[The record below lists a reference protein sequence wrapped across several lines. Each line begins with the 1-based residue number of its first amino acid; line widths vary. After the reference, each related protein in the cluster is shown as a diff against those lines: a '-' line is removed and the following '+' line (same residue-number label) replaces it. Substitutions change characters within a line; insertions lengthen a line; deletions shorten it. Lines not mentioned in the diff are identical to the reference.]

1 MVYWW
6 FKTKNIKESM
16 KKILIT
22 RKLILSSEKR
32 ASELFD
38 VKLNKEDKLLTK
50 EELIKESND
59 CDGILSS
66 LTEKIDSDI
75 ISKLSSKVKIISNFA
90 VGYGNIDIN
99 AAKERNI
106 VVTNTP
112 DVLTDATA
120 EIAMLILLGAARRAK
135 EGIEWVNKKNW
146 KWSADFLMGKQLTG
160 ARLGILGMGRIGR
173 AVADKAR
180 SFGMIIHYHNRSQ
193 LDKNLEKGAIY
204 HNSLESLF
212 SVSDF
217 FSINCP
223 ATKETKHIINKKTLK
238 YFPDGAVLS
247 NSARGDM
254 IDDEAMVESL
264 KNGKIYSLGLDVY
277 NGEPN
282 IHPDYLT
289 LPNVFVLPHLGS
301 ATRKTRTAMADLAV
315 DNIYEFFK
323 KGKCKNRI
331 N

>member
-1 MVYWW
+1 
-6 FKTKNIKESM
+6 M

-22 RKLILSSEKR
+22 RRLIKSSEENALK
-32 ASELFD
+32 LFD
-38 VKLNKEDKLLTK
+38 VKLNQEDKLLSK
-50 EELIKESND
+50 DQLIKESNN

-66 LTEKIDSDI
+66 LTEKFDSEV
-75 ISKLSSKVKIISNFA
+75 ISKLSKTVKIISNFA
-90 VGYGNIDIN
+90 VGFGNIDIY
-99 AAKERNI
+99 AAKKRNI

-120 EIAMLILLGAARRAK
+120 EIAILILLGAARRAK
-135 EGIEWVNKKNW
+135 EGIKWANKKNW
-146 KWSADFLMGKQLTG
+146 KWSADFLMGKQLTE

-173 AVADKAR
+173 AVADRAR
-180 SFGMIIHYHNRSQ
+180 SFGMKIHYHNRSR
-193 LDKNLEKGAIY
+193 LDKNLEKNAVY
-204 HNSLESLF
+204 HKSLKSLL

-223 ATKETKHIINKKTLK
+223 ANKDTKHIINKETIKH
-238 YFPDGAVLS
+238 FPDGAVIS

-254 IDDEAMVESL
+254 IDDDAMAEAL
-264 KNGKIYSLGLDVY
+264 KSGKIYSLGLDVY

-282 IHPDYLT
+282 IHPEYLT

-301 ATRKTRTAMADLAV
+301 ATKKTRTAMADLAV
-315 DNIYEFFK
+315 KNIDEFFRT
-323 KGKCKNRI
+323 GTCKNRV

>member
-1 MVYWW
+1 
-6 FKTKNIKESM
+6 M

-22 RKLILSSEKR
+22 RKLIKSSEEYAVKI
-32 ASELFD
+32 FD
-38 VKLNKEDKLLTK
+38 AKLNKEDKLLTK
-50 EELIKESND
+50 EQLLKETNG

-66 LTEKIDSDI
+66 LTEKFDSDLV
-75 ISKLSSKVKIISNFA
+75 SKLPETIKIISNFA
-90 VGYGNIDIN
+90 VGFGNIDID
-99 AAKERNI
+99 AAKKRNI

-135 EGIEWVNKKNW
+135 EGIEWANKKNW
-146 KWSADFLMGKQLTG
+146 KWAADFLMGKQLSG
-160 ARLGILGMGRIGR
+160 SRLGILGMGRVGR
-173 AVADKAR
+173 AVADRAR
-180 SFGMIIHYHNRSQ
+180 SFGMKIHYYNRSK
-193 LDKNLEKGAIY
+193 LDQNLEKEAIY
-204 HNSLESLF
+204 HKSLESLL

-223 ATKETKHIINKKTLK
+223 ATKETKHIINKDTIK
-238 YFPDGAVLS
+238 YFPDGAVIS

-254 IDDEAMVESL
+254 IDDDAMVEAL
-264 KNGKIYSLGLDVY
+264 KNGKIFSLGLDVY

-282 IHPDYLT
+282 IHPEYLN

-301 ATRKTRTAMADLAV
+301 ATKKTRTAMADLAV
-315 DNIYEFFK
+315 NNIDEFFK
-323 KGKCKNRI
+323 TGKCVNCV

>member
-1 MVYWW
+1 
-6 FKTKNIKESM
+6 M

-22 RKLILSSEKR
+22 RKLMKSSEKY
-32 ASELFD
+32 ASSIFD

-50 EELIKESND
+50 DEIISQSNE

-66 LTEKIDSDI
+66 LTEKLDNGTIL
-75 ISKLSSKVKIISNFA
+75 KLSDKVKIISNFA
-90 VGYGNIDIN
+90 VGFGNIDLD
-99 AAKERNI
+99 AAKKRNI

-120 EIAMLILLGAARRAK
+120 EIAMLVLLGAARRVK
-135 EGIEWVNKKNW
+135 EGAEWAKRKNW
-146 KWSADFLMGKQLTG
+146 GWSANFLIGKQLAG
-160 ARLGILGMGRIGR
+160 SRLGILGMGRIGR
-173 AVADKAR
+173 AIADRAR
-180 SFGMIIHYHNRSQ
+180 SFGMKIHYYNRSR
-193 LDKNLEKGAIY
+193 LDSDLEKGANY
-204 HNSLESLF
+204 HKSLESLL

-223 ATKETKHIINKKTLK
+223 ATKETKHIINKKTIR
-238 YFPDGAVLS
+238 YFPNGAVIS

-254 IDDEAMVESL
+254 INDDAMVEAL
-264 KNGKIYSLGLDVY
+264 KNGKIFSLGIDVY

-282 IHPDYLT
+282 IHPEYLT

-301 ATRKTRTAMADLAV
+301 ATIKTRTAMGDLAIS
-315 DNIYEFFK
+315 NIDEFFK
-323 KGKCKNRI
+323 TGKCKNKV

>member
-1 MVYWW
+1 
-6 FKTKNIKESM
+6 M

-22 RKLILSSEKR
+22 RKLIK
-32 ASELFD
+32 ASEDYASKIFD
-38 VKLNKEDKLLTK
+38 VKLNKNDKLLTK
-50 EELIKESND
+50 EEILDSSKD
-59 CDGILSS
+59 CDGILTS
-66 LTEKIDSDI
+66 LTEKIDADFINSLPEKI
-75 ISKLSSKVKIISNFA
+75 KIISNFA
-90 VGYGNIDIN
+90 VGFGNIDII
-99 AAKERNI
+99 AARKKNI
-106 VVTNTP
+106 IVTNTP

-173 AVADKAR
+173 AVANIAR
-180 SFGMIIHYHNRSQ
+180 SFGMVIHYHNRSQ
-193 LDKNLEKGAIY
+193 LDTSLEKGAVY
-204 HNSLESLF
+204 HKNLKSLL

-223 ATKETKHIINKKTLK
+223 ATNETKHIINTDTLK
-238 YFPDGAVLS
+238 YFPDGAILS

-254 IDDEAMVESL
+254 IEDNSMVEAL

-282 IHPDYLT
+282 IHPEYLT
-289 LPNVFVLPHLGS
+289 LKNVFVLPHLGS
-301 ATRKTRTAMADLAV
+301 ATIDTRIAMGNLSV
-315 DNIYEFFK
+315 SNLE
-323 KGKCKNRI
+323 
-331 N
+331 

>member
-1 MVYWW
+1 
-6 FKTKNIKESM
+6 M

-22 RKLILSSEKR
+22 RRLIKSSEEY
-32 ASELFD
+32 ASKFFN

-50 EELIKESND
+50 DELIIQSND

-66 LTEKIDSDI
+66 IAEKLDADV
-75 ISKLSSKVKIISNFA
+75 ISKLSDKIKIISNFA
-90 VGYGNIDIN
+90 VGYGNIDIE
-99 AAKERNI
+99 AAKKRNI
-106 VVTNTP
+106 AVTNTP

-173 AVADKAR
+173 ALADRAR
-180 SFGMIIHYHNRSQ
+180 SFGMKIHYFNRSR
-193 LDKNLEKGAIY
+193 LNKNLEKDAIY
-204 HNSLESLF
+204 HKSLESLL
-212 SVSDF
+212 SISDF

-223 ATKETKHIINKKTLK
+223 ATKETKHIINEKTIK
-238 YFPDGAVLS
+238 IFPDDAVIL

-254 IDDEAMVESL
+254 IDDKAMVKAL
-264 KNGKIYSLGLDVY
+264 KSGKFFSLGLDTY
-277 NGEPN
+277 NGEPD
-282 IHPDYLT
+282 IHPEYLT

-301 ATRKTRTAMADLAV
+301 STEKTRIAMGDLAV
-315 DNIYEFFK
+315 INIIEFFK
-323 KGKCKNRI
+323 TGKCKNRI

>member
-1 MVYWW
+1 
-6 FKTKNIKESM
+6 M

-22 RKLILSSEKR
+22 RKLIKSSEEY
-32 ASELFD
+32 ASKIFN
-38 VKLNKEDKLLTK
+38 VKLNKEDILLTK
-50 EELIKESND
+50 DELISKSSD

-66 LTEKIDSDI
+66 ITEKFDAEA
-75 ISKLSSKVKIISNFA
+75 ISKLSDKVKIISNFA
-90 VGYGNIDIN
+90 VGFGNIN
-99 AAKERNI
+99 LEQAKKKNI

-120 EIAMLILLGAARRAK
+120 EIAMLVLLGAARRAK
-135 EGIEWVNKKNW
+135 EGIDWANKKNW

-173 AVADKAR
+173 AVADRAR
-180 SFGMIIHYHNRSQ
+180 SFGMKIHYYNRSR
-193 LDKNLEKGAIY
+193 LDKNLEKDATY
-204 HNSLESLF
+204 HKSLESLL
-212 SVSDF
+212 SISDF

-223 ATKETKHIINKKTLK
+223 ATKETKYIINDKTIK
-238 YFPDGAVLS
+238 YFPDGAVIS

-254 IDDEAMVESL
+254 IDDDAMVKAL
-264 KNGKIYSLGLDVY
+264 KSGKIFSLGLDVY

-282 IHPDYLT
+282 IHPEYLT

-301 ATRKTRTAMADLAV
+301 STIKTRTAMADLAIS
-315 DNIYEFFK
+315 NLEEFFK
-323 KGKCKNRI
+323 TGKCVNCV